1 MNNRKILFLINLVL
15 ILLLG
20 CVVVK
25 TVLKHDSPGNTSS
38 VQAVPNGNSLSET
51 SGPAVQLSRK
61 NYDDIVAR
69 NLFDV
74 AKPSTAIGESAEQ
87 NQTIST
93 EQLGELEL
101 NLVLQGTVAG
111 PDDIARAI
119 IRNLSTKK
127 TNLYKTGDIVAGARI
142 VGIKK
147 DAVILLCRGQKK
159 ILKLSTYKSPT
170 SQNSKNKLVSS
181 QPAKADKKPKTKSQI
196 RNEFLED
203 FLETAQIEPYVV
215 DDQPQGLK
223 ITGLEKVE
231 MAELLG
237 LKNGDIIQVVNNQKL
252 TNKQKAFQVFK
263 KAATQPY
270 LDIELLRNDRPKT
283 LSFPMK

>member
-1 MNNRKILFLINLVL
+1 MFLINLVL

-38 VQAVPNGNSLSET
+38 VQAAPNGNSLSET

-69 NLFDV
+69 NLFDGIN
-74 AKPSTAIGESAEQ
+74 PSTAIGESAEQ

-119 IRNLSTKK
+119 IRDLSTEK
-127 TNLYKTGDIVAGARI
+127 TNLYKTGDMVAGARI
-142 VGIKK
+142 IGIKK

-159 ILKLSTYKSPT
+159 ILKLSTYESPAGRD
-170 SQNSKNKLVSS
+170 SGKKVVSS
-181 QPAKADKKPKTKSQI
+181 QPDTADKKPKTRAQI
-196 RNEFLED
+196 RNELLED
-203 FLETAQIEPYVV
+203 FIQTARIETYVV

-223 ITGLEKVE
+223 ITGLEKIE

-237 LKNGDIIQVVNNQKL
+237 LKNGDVIQVVNNQKL
-252 TNKQKAFQVFK
+252 TSKQKAFQVFK

-270 LDIELLRNDRPKT
+270 LDIELLRNDRLKT
-283 LSFPMK
+283 LSFPLK